1 MRKKIIWIVNLT
13 ILIMLFVLI
22 VKPFRTT
29 RVMENIAKEMLMEEG
44 PLHLFSD
51 NGEPIYEGIEGP
63 IITYYQK
70 RVEFTWYKVLEWGDT
85 ASISA
90 FVNKNFLQEYS
101 GIFRAKNPPSVT
113 ADVKWYYV
121 YVPEG
126 ISKFTDILPKKYDSC
141 SIDVSVFGINSKQ
154 ERIADS
160 IDFIINPDRLF
171 FFLRKGHFQI
181 VEKNDNYTIVDFY
194 EPIANIVHKHT
205 DETISTMSA
214 KVFVTDSLELFILP
228 YDVPVEIRNK
238 Q

>member
-70 RVEFTWYKVLEWGDT
+70 RVEFTWHKVLEWGDT
-85 ASISA
+85 ARISA
-90 FVNKNFLQEYS
+90 FVYKNFINEFL
-101 GIFRAKNPPSVT
+101 GILRAKNPPSVT
-113 ADVKWYYV
+113 ADSKWYYV
-121 YVPEG
+121 YVREG
-126 ISKFTDILPKKYDSC
+126 ISKFGDVLPQKHKNVALNYLKY
-141 SIDVSVFGINSKQ
+141 IPYLKQ
-154 ERIADS
+154 NEMTDS
-160 IDFIINPDRLF
+160 IVFTVIPERLF
-171 FFLRKGHFQI
+171 FFLQRGYFTV
-181 VEKNDNYTIVDFY
+181 VEKNDNYTIVNFY

-238 Q
+238 K